1 MGGFFMLKRIY
12 YLLNDKKI
20 STLAGSLTFFL
31 VLNGGSFLFLYIV
44 LSNYLP
50 HSFLDLFLKELKESD
65 FKDFVK
71 YFFSYQDNLS
81 YSLFL
86 IGSSI
91 FSSSSLYYHLIQI
104 STILGCGKLNVSVS
118 KRLLAIVLTLLFLII
133 LHVITIFSTYVML
146 IFKNISNYIL
156 WFTLF
161 IIFSVVIIVINL
173 TALHTIKISNVYKGA
188 IFSIIY
194 FIIFTFGFIIYVS
207 TFSNFKVVYGFFSFF
222 VILMFYLYVLA
233 IGLIIGIDINCQK
246 LDVFKFLF
254 SK

>member
-1 MGGFFMLKRIY
+1 
-12 YLLNDKKI
+12 
-20 STLAGSLTFFL
+20 
-31 VLNGGSFLFLYIV
+31 
-44 LSNYLP
+44 
-50 HSFLDLFLKELKESD
+50 
-65 FKDFVK
+65 
-71 YFFSYQDNLS
+71 
-81 YSLFL
+81 
-86 IGSSI
+86 
-91 FSSSSLYYHLIQI
+91 
-104 STILGCGKLNVSVS
+104 
-118 KRLLAIVLTLLFLII
+118 
-133 LHVITIFSTYVML
+133 ML

-194 FIIFTFGFIIYVS
+194 FIIFTLGFIIYVS